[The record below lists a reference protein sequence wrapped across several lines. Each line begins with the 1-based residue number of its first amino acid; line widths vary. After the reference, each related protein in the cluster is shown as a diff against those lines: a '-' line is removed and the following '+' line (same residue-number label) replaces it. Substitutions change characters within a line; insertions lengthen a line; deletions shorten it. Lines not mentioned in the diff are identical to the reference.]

1 MSFDDYGKKIPS
13 PKDFGAMLDDFF
25 ETHEIEDWNM
35 ASIKLHCGVSRKQ
48 WESMKKDEEYV
59 KVIDYMLDHVEAKY
73 LHDLNS
79 RNPTGAIFA
88 LKNQFDYADRK
99 DVKATLEGKI
109 SIEQMLAGAKM
120 KA

>member
-1 MSFDDYGKKIPS
+1 MGYEEYGIKIPTARE
-13 PKDFGAMLDDFF
+13 FGKMLDEFF
-25 ETHEIEDWNM
+25 DSHEITEWNM
-35 ASIKLHCGVSRKQ
+35 AAVKLYCGISRSQ
-48 WESMKKDEEYV
+48 WESMKKDPDYR

-79 RNPTGAIFA
+79 KNPTGAIFA

-109 SIEQMLAGAKM
+109 SIEQMLAGAKV

>member
-1 MSFDDYGKKIPS
+1 MAFENYGVKIPT
-13 PKDFGAMLDDFF
+13 PKEFGKMLDEYFAS
-25 ETHEIEDWNM
+25 HEMVEWN
-35 ASIKLHCGVSRKQ
+35 AAAIKLWCGISRKQ
-48 WESMKKDEEYV
+48 WESMKKDDEYV

-73 LHDLNS
+73 LNDLNS
-79 RNPTGAIFA
+79 KNPTGAIFA

-109 SIEQMLAGAKM
+109 SVEQMLSGAKV

>member
-1 MSFDDYGKKIPS
+1 MAFESYGVKIPT
-13 PKDFGAMLDDFF
+13 PKEFGKLLDEYF
-25 ETHEIEDWNM
+25 ETHEMAEWN
-35 ASIKLHCGVSRKQ
+35 AAAIKLWCGISRKQ
-48 WESMKKDEEYV
+48 WESMKRDDEYV

-73 LHDLNS
+73 LNDLNS
-79 RNPTGAIFA
+79 KNPTGAIFA

-109 SIEQMLAGAKM
+109 SIEQMLSGAKV